1 MGHMGRPSIFRD
13 KVGGQRVQAI
23 ISKAGAKRFEKAR
36 KRLAKLAK
44 WQPAQ
49 ISDADVVE
57 FLARGEADTL
67 AYMKGAQSVES
78 APR

>member
-1 MGHMGRPSIFRD
+1 MGRPSIFRD

-23 ISKAGAKRFEKAR
+23 ISKTGASRFEAAR

-44 WQPAQ
+44 WKPDQ

-57 FLARGEADTL
+57 FLARGEADTV
-67 AYMKGAQSVES
+67 AYMQGQ
-78 APR
+78 